1 MKVQKKKTTNWSFPY
16 VLSMAS
22 ELVHRGATL
31 IDIQHVF
38 IKYLLGLGVM
48 QADPFPQELT
58 MGAGLYTVYGPV
70 Y

>member
-1 MKVQKKKTTNWSFPY
+1 
-16 VLSMAS
+16 MAS